1 MATRLTAENLVSAID
16 SLPKNVGHGYT
27 SSKNKGRIEVIRIDG
42 PEGPIFVKRYNSSKG
57 KAASVA
63 KINSISAEMLWRV
76 ANAIS
81 SGQPINIDRILG
93 ASYNTRSVLEALLA
107 KCPEF
112 WMCYPQ
118 RVQQTGQVV
127 KIKKGHKHIW
137 WRPDDLHAA
146 NKVAWAPTEKV
157 ISEIPAADVTY
168 EAMVIPEEAKKD
180 VPAEV
185 ARRHTQIQ
193 IALIKI
199 GEALGFQNSVAIED
213 QHITYQGRKL
223 VEHDNVIKDLSAK
236 QQLMGYPKAIEVV
249 RRIDVVWFRNGTL
262 MPAAFEVEHSTKIR
276 SGLDR
281 LQRLK
286 DSLPPWPIRN
296 VIVADDSDRN
306 LVLQYASE
314 KMYAGLGAKFFP
326 YSAVEELYS
335 LCSRR
340 KVRGVTEE
348 FIDSFMEAI

>member
-1 MATRLTAENLVSAID
+1 MATRLTAENLVSSISA
-16 SLPKNVGHGYT
+16 LPKHVGHGYVFER
-27 SSKNKGRIEVIRIDG
+27 NKGRIEIVRFDG
-42 PEGPIFVKRYNSSKG
+42 SEGPIFVKRYNPSKG
-57 KAASVA
+57 KSSAIA
-63 KINSISAEMLWRV
+63 KTESISVEMLWRV

-81 SGQPINIDRILG
+81 SGQPVNIDRVLG

-107 KCPEF
+107 RCPEF

-118 RVQQTGQVV
+118 RVQQIGQVV

-137 WRPDDLHAA
+137 WRPDELHEL
-146 NKVAWAPTEKV
+146 NKIAWITTEKV
-157 ISEIPAADVTY
+157 ISEIPASDVTY
-168 EAMVIPEEAKKD
+168 EAMEIPSEAKKN
-180 VPAEV
+180 VPKDV

-199 GEALGFQNSVAIED
+199 GEALGFQNSVAVED
-213 QHITYQGRKL
+213 QHITYQGKKL
-223 VEHDNVIKDLSAK
+223 LEHDNVIKDLKAK
-236 QQLMGYPKAIEVV
+236 QQLLAYPNAAEVV

-286 DSLPPWPIRN
+286 DALPPWPIRN

-306 LVLQYASE
+306 LVKQYASE
-314 KMYAGLGAKFFP
+314 KMYSGLNVRFFP

-340 KVRGVTEE
+340 KISGVTEA
-348 FIDSFMEAI
+348 FIDSFMESV

>member
-1 MATRLTAENLVSAID
+1 MATKLTAENLVSTIG
-16 SLPKNVGHGYT
+16 SLARNVGHGYVA
-27 SSKNKGRIEVIRIDG
+27 SKNKGRIEIVRIDG
-42 PEGPIFVKRYNSSKG
+42 PEGPIVIKRYNPSIG
-57 KAASVA
+57 KSAASA
-63 KINSISAEMLWRV
+63 NAQSISVEMLWRV
-76 ANAIS
+76 ANAVS
-81 SGQPINIDRILG
+81 SGQPINIDRVLG

-107 KCPEF
+107 RCPEF

-118 RVQQTGQVV
+118 RVQQTGQTV

-137 WRPDDLHAA
+137 WQPDDLHEHG
-146 NKVAWAPTEKV
+146 KIAWATTEKV
-157 ISEIPAADVTY
+157 ISEIPASDVTY
-168 EAMVIPEEAKKD
+168 EAMEIPSEAKKD
-180 VPAEV
+180 VPRNV

-193 IALIKI
+193 IALLKI
-199 GEALGFQNSVAIED
+199 GEALGFQNSVAVED
-213 QHITYQGRKL
+213 QHITYQGKKL
-223 VEHDNVIKDLSAK
+223 LEHDNVIKDLKAK
-236 QQLMGYPKAIEVV
+236 QQLQAYPNAAEVV

-286 DSLPPWPIRN
+286 DALPPWPIRN

-306 LVLQYASE
+306 LVIQYASE
-314 KMYAGLGAKFFP
+314 KMYSGVNVKFFP

-340 KVRGVTEE
+340 KISGVTEA
-348 FIDSFMEAI
+348 FIDSFMESV